1 MVDPLHDIHHYSPTL
16 TISQVLKFCEKK
28 DLPLSRPM
36 VQNYIRDGLLPP
48 PVNKR
53 IYTHKHLAALVMI
66 CRLKT
71 VYDMPA
77 IKAALE
83 PHMDA
88 EGLPL
93 ETYRWLIGKQK
104 EIREL
109 WLEKVAPNIAAEA
122 EDSQGLLI
130 MAHVVEIKDLVE
142 F

>member
-1 MVDPLHDIHHYSPTL
+1 MVDPLHDIHHYSPNL
-16 TISQVLKFCEKK
+16 TIAQVIKFCEKK

-53 IYTHKHLAALVMI
+53 VYTHKHLAALVMI
-66 CRLKT
+66 CRLKA

-77 IKAALE
+77 IKAALG

-93 ETYRWLIGKQK
+93 ETYRWLKDKQQ
-104 EIREL
+104 EVHEL
-109 WLEKVAPNIAAEA
+109 WLKKVAPSIAAEA

-130 MAHVVEIKDLVE
+130 MAHVAEIRDLVE